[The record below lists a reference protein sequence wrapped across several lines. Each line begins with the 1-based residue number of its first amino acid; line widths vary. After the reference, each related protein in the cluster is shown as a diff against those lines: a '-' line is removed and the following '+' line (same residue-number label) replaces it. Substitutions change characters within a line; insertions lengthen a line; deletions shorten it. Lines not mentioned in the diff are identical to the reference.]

1 MIASIKCKNE
11 KRRKEMKLLH
21 TADLHLG
28 KRFMDI
34 SLLEDQLDVLRQI
47 VHIAKTNQVDGLLI
61 AGDVYD
67 KAVPSSEAM
76 SVFNWFLEQLAA
88 LEISVFV
95 IAGNHDSD
103 ERIAYLSHFVAQSHI
118 YVSTKFNGTLQTIMM
133 QDDNGPLA
141 VHLLP
146 FIKPI
151 HVKKIYPEA
160 EINTYEEAIQCI
172 IDHSEMDYSIRN
184 ILVAHQFITGGITS
198 ESEELSIGGLDH
210 IQASVFN
217 GFDYVALGHLHQA
230 QRIQRDTLRYAGSIM
245 KYAISEEH
253 HHKSVTLIECKEK
266 GNITYQLIPL
276 TCLHQVRTIQGRL
289 ADILQMDYSEDY
301 VRIILTDE
309 EILPD
314 ARLSILTV
322 FPNMVQYTIQNS
334 KTEQTMDIVI
344 TEQIENKSISDLF
357 CDFYQLQNN
366 QVFPSDAHL
375 AILKEGLEKIKEE
388 S

>member
-1 MIASIKCKNE
+1 
-11 KRRKEMKLLH
+11 MKLLH

-34 SLLEDQLDVLRQI
+34 SLLEDQMDVLRQI
-47 VHIAKTNQVDGLLI
+47 VHIAKINQVDGLLI

-67 KAVPSSEAM
+67 KSVPSNEAM
-76 SVFNWFLEQLAA
+76 SAFNWFLEQLAA
-88 LEISVFV
+88 LDISVFV

-118 YVSTKFNGTLQTIMM
+118 YVSTKFSGTLQTIMM
-133 QDDNGPLA
+133 EDDNGPIA
-141 VHLLP
+141 IHLLP

-151 HVKKIYPEA
+151 HVKKVYPEV
-160 EINTYEEAIQCI
+160 EITTYEDAIQCV
-172 IDHSEMDYSIRN
+172 IDHSKMDYSIRN

-198 ESEELSIGGLDH
+198 DSEELSIGGLDH
-210 IQASVFN
+210 IQASVFDD
-217 GFDYVALGHLHQA
+217 FDYVALGHLHQA

-253 HHKSVTLIECKEK
+253 HHKSVTLVECNEK

-276 TCLHQVRTIQGRL
+276 TCLHQVRTIQGTL
-289 ADILQMDYSEDY
+289 SDILQMDYSEDY
-301 VRIILTDE
+301 VRVILTDE
-309 EILPD
+309 ELIPD
-314 ARLSILTV
+314 ARLSALTV
-322 FPNMVQYTIQNS
+322 FPNMVQYAIQNS
-334 KTEQTMDIVI
+334 KTEETMDIVV

-357 CDFYQLQNN
+357 SDFYQLQNN
-366 QVFPSDAHL
+366 QVLPSDAHM
-375 AILKEGLEKIKEE
+375 AILEEILEKIKEE

>member
-1 MIASIKCKNE
+1 
-11 KRRKEMKLLH
+11 MKLLH

-34 SLLEDQLDVLRQI
+34 SLLEDQMDVLRQI
-47 VHIAKTNQVDGLLI
+47 VQLAKTNQVDGLLI

-67 KAVPSSEAM
+67 KSVPSSEAM
-76 SVFNWFLEQLAA
+76 CAFNWFLEELSA
-88 LEISVFV
+88 LNISVFV

-118 YVSTKFNGTLQTIMM
+118 YVSTKFSGTLQTIMM
-133 QDDNGPLA
+133 QDEYGPLA
-141 VHLLP
+141 IHLLP

-160 EINTYEEAIQCI
+160 EITTYEEAIQCVI
-172 IDHSEMDYSIRN
+172 AHSKIDYSIRN

-198 ESEELSIGGLDH
+198 ESEEISIGGLDH
-210 IQASVFN
+210 IQASVFDD
-217 GFDYVALGHLHQA
+217 FDYVALGHLHQA

-245 KYAISEEH
+245 KYAISEEYH
-253 HHKSVTLIECKEK
+253 RPSITQIECKEK

-276 TCLHQVRTIQGRL
+276 TCLHQVRTVRGTL
-289 ADILQMDYSEDY
+289 TDILNMDYSEDY
-301 VRIILTDE
+301 VRVILTDE
-309 EILPD
+309 EVMPD
-314 ARLSILTV
+314 ARISALTV
-322 FPNMVQYTIQNS
+322 FPNMVQYAIQNS
-334 KTEQTMDIVI
+334 KTEETMDIVI

-366 QVFPSDAHL
+366 QVLPSDDHL
-375 AILKEGLEKIKEE
+375 SLLEEVLEKIKEE

>member
-1 MIASIKCKNE
+1 
-11 KRRKEMKLLH
+11 MKLLH

-34 SLLEDQLDVLRQI
+34 SLLEDQMDVLRQI
-47 VHIAKTNQVDGLLI
+47 VHIAKINQVDGLLI

-67 KAVPSSEAM
+67 KSVPSNEAM
-76 SVFNWFLEQLAA
+76 SAFNWFLEQLAA
-88 LEISVFV
+88 LDISVFV

-118 YVSTKFNGTLQTIMM
+118 YVSTKFSGTLQTIMM
-133 QDDNGPLA
+133 EDDNGPIA
-141 VHLLP
+141 IHLLP

-151 HVKKIYPEA
+151 HVKKVYPEV
-160 EINTYEEAIQCI
+160 EITTYEDAIQCV
-172 IDHSEMDYSIRN
+172 IDHSKMDYSIRN

-198 ESEELSIGGLDH
+198 DSEELSIGGLDH
-210 IQASVFN
+210 IQASVFDD
-217 GFDYVALGHLHQA
+217 FDYVALGHLHQA

-253 HHKSVTLIECKEK
+253 HHKSVTLVECNEK

-276 TCLHQVRTIQGRL
+276 TCLHQVRTIKGTL
-289 ADILQMDYSEDY
+289 SDILQMDYSEDY
-301 VRIILTDE
+301 VRVILTDE
-309 EILPD
+309 ELIPD
-314 ARLSILTV
+314 ARISALTV
-322 FPNMVQYTIQNS
+322 FPNMVQYAIQNS
-334 KTEQTMDIVI
+334 KTEETMDIIV

-357 CDFYQLQNN
+357 SDFYQLQNN
-366 QVFPSDAHL
+366 QVLPSDAHM
-375 AILKEGLEKIKEE
+375 AILEEILEKIKEE

>member
-1 MIASIKCKNE
+1 MIRI
-11 KRRKEMKLLH
+11 RKGGRWMKLLH

-34 SLLEDQLDVLRQI
+34 SLLEDQMDVLRQI
-47 VHIAKTNQVDGLLI
+47 VHIAKINQVDGLLI

-67 KAVPSSEAM
+67 KSVPSNEAM
-76 SVFNWFLEQLAA
+76 SAFNWFLEQLAA
-88 LEISVFV
+88 LDISVFV

-118 YVSTKFNGTLQTIMM
+118 YVSTKFSGTLQTIMM
-133 QDDNGPLA
+133 EDDNGPIA
-141 VHLLP
+141 IHLLP

-151 HVKKIYPEA
+151 HVKKVYPEV
-160 EINTYEEAIQCI
+160 EITTYEDAIQCV
-172 IDHSEMDYSIRN
+172 IDHSKMDYSIRN

-198 ESEELSIGGLDH
+198 DSEELSIGGLDH
-210 IQASVFN
+210 IQASVFDD
-217 GFDYVALGHLHQA
+217 FDYVALGHLHQA

-253 HHKSVTLIECKEK
+253 HHKSVTLVECNEK

-276 TCLHQVRTIQGRL
+276 TCLHQVRTIKGTL
-289 ADILQMDYSEDY
+289 SDILQMDYSEDY
-301 VRIILTDE
+301 VRVILTDE
-309 EILPD
+309 ELIPD
-314 ARLSILTV
+314 ARISALTV
-322 FPNMVQYTIQNS
+322 FPNMVQYAIQNS
-334 KTEQTMDIVI
+334 KTEETMDIIV

-357 CDFYQLQNN
+357 SDFYQLQNN
-366 QVFPSDAHL
+366 QVLPSDAHM
-375 AILKEGLEKIKEE
+375 AILEEILEKIKEE